1 MIKNKKGYSMSGW
14 TEGILLSILL
24 VAVLGIVVA
33 GMNVKYGQNYDIGL
47 GADTTESAYIEYQDT
62 LDREIGGGEV
72 EFSANQGL
80 TLKSSWGI
88 IKSGINIIW
97 NFLTGGWI
105 ESIVAYMHLPSVVGV
120 ILRILYFI
128 SVGFIILTILFKVKP

>member
-1 MIKNKKGYSMSGW
+1 MSGW